1 MADGQVFRLATFI
14 RPVANGRMPCDKALL
29 RLAWDTPTPVMKFR
43 QSHRDRLLNVLFILI

>member
-1 MADGQVFRLATFI
+1 VADGQVFRLATFI